1 MAEPTQYSLDVAGRP
16 FIIETGRMA
25 GLAHGAVTVRYGDTV
40 ILATAVVA
48 AEPREGVDF
57 FPLMVDYEE
66 RLYAAGKI
74 SGSRFIKREG
84 RPSEAA
90 VLNARLIDRPL
101 RPLFPKQFKNDVQ
114 VICTILSYDGENDP
128 DIAAI
133 TGASA
138 ALMMTKAPFAGPV
151 AGVRVGLIPTQ
162 TQETPNQE
170 GEFNQNLT
178 PLAAGSVMHD
188 AKPHRFVLNPT
199 ADQREQS
206 VLDLVVAGTQE
217 RIIMIEAGA
226 NEVAD
231 DVMFEALQ
239 FAHRE
244 MQPLIELQRPLENDT
259 KIQVDEHTE
268 DPVMTAVK
276 EFVGSKLTD
285 LVNNPDKATRE
296 AGISALEAEAM
307 SNFEGQLKLT
317 EVQAAFNQL
326 VENQVRKN
334 IIEKGQRPDG
344 RAIDE
349 IRPISVEIG
358 LLPRTHGSALFTRGQ
373 TQALT
378 IATLGGPGEEQ
389 VIETMELEGEKRY
402 MHHYNFPPFS
412 VGEVKPIRG
421 ASRRDIG
428 HGALAER
435 ALVPVIPSKEEFPY
449 TIRLVSEIL
458 SSNGS
463 SSMAATCGSTLAL
476 MDAGVPIKAPV
487 AGVAIGLMTESE
499 SGKREKYA
507 PITRY
512 QVLTDIQGIEDFAGD
527 MDFKVAGTHQG
538 ITAIQMDTKLAGLT
552 FEIIKETLEKARAG
566 REHVLGKIEAAI
578 AAPRAELSQYAPRI
592 ITVQIPVDKIGTLIG
607 PGGKNIKKIVEDAGG
622 KELVSIDI
630 DDDGTVSIASTD
642 PEAANKARSVIEGM
656 TKEVEIGTIYTG
668 PVTDI
673 IKDRNS
679 GKEIGAIVQIAPG
692 KDGMVHISELSRD
705 RVPSVSSV
713 VKVGQE
719 VKVKVT
725 AIDPDRGRI
734 SLSIKQA
741 EEPAPSQDDTVTPIQ
756 EI

>member
-1 MAEPTQYSLDVAGRP
+1 MADIKQYSIDVAGRP
-16 FIIETGRMA
+16 FTLETGRMA

-40 ILATAVVA
+40 VLATAVVA
-48 AEPREGVDF
+48 SEPREGIDY

-84 RPSEAA
+84 RPSENAI
-90 VLNARLIDRPL
+90 LSARLIDRPI
-101 RPLFPKQFKNDVQ
+101 RPLFPKKFKCDVQ

-138 ALMMTKAPFAGPV
+138 ALMMTKAPFSGPV
-151 AGVRVGLIPTQ
+151 AGARVGLIPTNSPDA
-162 TQETPNQE
+162 TGDGTAEN
-170 GEFNQNLT
+170 NLT
-178 PLAAGSVMHD
+178 PGAAGSVMHD
-188 AKPHRFVLNPT
+188 ATPHQLVLNPT
-199 ADQREQS
+199 ASQREQS
-206 VLDLVVAGTQE
+206 VLDLVVAGTKE

-226 NEVAD
+226 NEVSD
-231 DVMFEALQ
+231 EVMIEALK
-239 FAHRE
+239 FAHE
-244 MQPLIELQRPLENDT
+244 QMQPMLELQMPLLNDT
-259 KIQVDEHTE
+259 KIQINDYDE
-268 DPVMTAVK
+268 DPVADMVKSLVGGKIPAAVANK
-276 EFVGSKLTD
+276 
-285 LVNNPDKATRE
+285 DKATRE
-296 AGISALEAEAM
+296 AQTAELEAEVLKAT
-307 SNFEGQLKLT
+307 EGKLKVS
-317 EVQAAFNQL
+317 EVQAAFAAL
-326 VENQVRKN
+326 VEAEVRRA
-334 IIEKGQRPDG
+334 IIEQGHRPDG

-349 IRPISVEIG
+349 IRPISMEVG
-358 LLPRTHGSALFTRGQ
+358 LLPRTHGSALFNRGQ

-412 VGEVKPIRG
+412 VGEVKPVRG

-435 ALVPVIPSKEEFPY
+435 ALVPVIPSKEDFPY

-458 SSNGS
+458 ASNGS

-487 AGVAIGLMTESE
+487 AGIAIGLITESE
-499 SGKREKYA
+499 SGKRDKHGD
-507 PITRY
+507 IGKY

-527 MDFKVAGTHQG
+527 MDFKIAGTKNG

-552 FEIIKETLEKARAG
+552 SEIIDETFAKAKTA
-566 REHVLGKIEAAI
+566 REAILDKITAVIPE
-578 AAPRAELSQYAPRI
+578 PRAELSPYAPRI
-592 ITVQIPVDKIGTLIG
+592 ITLKIDVEKIGTLIG
-607 PGGKNIKKIVEDAGG
+607 PGGKTIKKIIDDAGG
-622 KELVSIDI
+622 KELISIDI

-642 PEAANKARSVIEGM
+642 PEAANKAKATIEGM
-656 TKEVEIGTIYTG
+656 TKEIKVGELYDGT
-668 PVTDI
+668 VSDI

-679 GKEIGAIVQIAPG
+679 GKEIGAIVEFAPG
-692 KDGMVHISELSRD
+692 KDGMVHISELSND
-705 RVPSVSSV
+705 RVPTVSSV
-713 VKVGQE
+713 VSVGDK

-725 AIDPDRGRI
+725 AVDAERGRI

-741 EEPAPSQDDTVTPIQ
+741 SAGGGQ
-756 EI
+756 EMPEGFDQQ

>member
-1 MAEPTQYSLDVAGRP
+1 MTNIKQQQIDLAGRP

-48 AEPREGVDF
+48 SAPREGVDF

-90 VLNARLIDRPL
+90 VLNARLIDRPI

-114 VICTILSYDGENDP
+114 VICTILSYDGANDP

-138 ALMMTKAPFAGPV
+138 ALMMSPAPFSGPV
-151 AGVRVGLIPTQ
+151 AGVRVGLIPQPTGGE
-162 TQETPNQE
+162 TEAQENI
-170 GEFNQNLT
+170 T
-178 PLAAGSVMHD
+178 PLAPETLMHD
-188 AKPHRFVLNPT
+188 SLPHRLVLNPT
-199 ADQREQS
+199 EAEQEHS
-206 VLDLVVAGTQE
+206 VLDLVVAGNKE
-217 RIIMIEAGA
+217 RILMIESGA
-226 NEVAD
+226 NEVSEA
-231 DVMFEALQ
+231 VMLEALR
-239 FAHRE
+239 FAHQQ
-244 MQPLIELQRPLENDT
+244 MQPILVMQEAFRTDIKLT
-259 KIQVDEHTE
+259 VDEQAEALINQT
-268 DPVMTAVK
+268 VK
-276 EFVGSKLTD
+276 ELVGSRIAGIIA
-285 LVNNPDKATRE
+285 NPDKAARE
-296 AGISALEAEAM
+296 TAIAELETEALT
-307 SNFEGQLKLT
+307 SLEGKFKRA
-317 EVQAAFNQL
+317 EVQSSFVQL
-326 VENQVRKN
+326 VENQVRKA
-334 IIEKGQRPDG
+334 IIEQGHRPDG

-349 IRPISVEIG
+349 IRPITIEIG

-389 VIETMELEGEKRY
+389 VIETMEEEGEKRY

-435 ALVPVIPSKEEFPY
+435 ALIPVIPAKEEFPY

-458 SSNGS
+458 ASNGS

-487 AGVAIGLMTESE
+487 AGIAIGLITESE
-499 SGKREKYA
+499 TGKRDKHGEIGNYK
-507 PITRY
+507 I
-512 QVLTDIQGIEDFAGD
+512 LTDIQGIEDFAGD
-527 MDFKVAGTHQG
+527 MDFKVAGTKTG
-538 ITAIQMDTKLAGLT
+538 ITAIQLDTKLAGLT
-552 FEIIKETLEKARAG
+552 WPILEETLEKARAA
-566 REHVLGKIEAAI
+566 RIAVLEKMAAVLPR
-578 AAPRAELSQYAPRI
+578 PRAELSPYAPRI
-592 ITVQIPVDKIGTLIG
+592 ITIKIPIDKIGSLIG
-607 PGGKNIKKIVEDAGG
+607 PGGKTIKKIIDASGG
-622 KELVSIDI
+622 REVISIDI

-642 PEAANKARSVIEGM
+642 PEAAQLAKNTIEGM
-656 TKEVEIGTIYTG
+656 TKEVAVGEVFPGQ
-668 PVTDI
+668 VTEI

-679 GKEIGAIVQIAPG
+679 GKEIGAIVEFLPG
-692 KDGMVHISELSRD
+692 KDGMVHISELSSQ
-705 RVPSVSSV
+705 RVPDVSSV
-713 VKVGQE
+713 VKVGQT
-719 VKVKVT
+719 VKVKVV
-725 AIDPDRGRI
+725 AIDPDRGRV

-741 EEPAPSQDDTVTPIQ
+741 L
-756 EI
+756 